1 MITLLSELHLFRGLN
16 MKPNFSELARKHNC
30 DYRTVKKY
38 YEGYEG
44 KPKKRNKPS
53 RLDIYYNEIKDKLS
67 ITGINKKAVYEYLID
82 KYDEIGTYSNFS
94 KYVNKNKLNKKTIL
108 KDVSVRYETP
118 PGKQAQV
125 DWKEDVKIYSK
136 HGEVF
141 VINIFSYKL
150 GSSRYCKFEYSE
162 FKTRD
167 DVFRC
172 LINSFKF
179 TGGVP
184 KEILFDNMR
193 SIVDLDGSKRKINN
207 KVLQFSKDFG
217 FKVRLCKPYTPKT
230 KGKVESVNKFITW
243 LLAYNK
249 EFEDLDELIKII
261 NNINLKVNTYINQTT
276 NVSPTFLFQKEKEYL
291 LPLPDKS
298 IIESYL
304 NTSKKYK
311 VHKDSLITFKGKK
324 YSVPS
329 KFIDKYVIVKHIE
342 NELQI
347 YYNSSLITKHL
358 ITNKIINYSEDHY
371 KEILSMSIKDSESLE
386 NIINE
391 NLSLFDKLL
400 KE

>member
-1 MITLLSELHLFRGLN
+1 MTTLLSELHIFRGLK
-16 MKPNFSELARKHNC
+16 MKPNFAELARKHKC

-53 RLDIYYNEIKDKLS
+53 KLDDYYKEIKDKLS
-67 ITGINKKAVYEYLID
+67 ITGINIKAVYEYLVD
-82 KYDEIGTYSNFS
+82 KYNDIGTYSNFS
-94 KYVNKNKLNKKTIL
+94 KYVNKNKLNQKKAPAEA
-108 KDVSVRYETP
+108 SARYETP

-125 DWKEDVKIYSK
+125 DWKEDVKLYSK
-136 HGEVF
+136 HGELF
-141 VINIFSYKL
+141 VINVFSYKL
-150 GSSRYCKFEYSE
+150 GNSRYCKFEYSE

-193 SIVDLDGSKRKINN
+193 SIADLNGNKRKVNN
-207 KVLQFSKDFG
+207 RVLQFSKDFG

-230 KGKVESVNKFITW
+230 KGKVESANKFITW
-243 LLAYNK
+243 LLAYNND
-249 EFEDLDELIKII
+249 FEDLNELIQII
-261 NNINLKVNTYINQTT
+261 NKINSKVNTYINQTT
-276 NVSPTFLFQKEKEYL
+276 KVSPAFLFQKEKEYL
-291 LPLPDKS
+291 LPLPIDS

-329 KFIDKYVIVKHIE
+329 EFIDKYVIAKPIE
-342 NELQI
+342 NELHI
-347 YYNSSLITKHL
+347 YYNASLITKHP
-358 ITNKIINYSEDHY
+358 ITNKIINYTEDHY
-371 KEILSMSIKDSESLE
+371 KELLSMSIKDNEDLE
-386 NIINE
+386 NITNE
-391 NLSLFDKLL
+391 NLNLFDYLL
-400 KE
+400 EE